1 MLRKGPSDSS
11 ENQRMAPVRL
21 DSGLSAVPVTQS
33 FLINVSGLVRG
44 FVRFVSREL
53 PYLG

>member
-11 ENQRMAPVRL
+11 ENQRL